1 MHRFLLLAVT
11 LLAGAALSTG
21 VAACGGSDSGDDS
34 PAAKTAEPA
43 ATTATAPATTR
54 PKPPPR
60 IVEVEVDGDARE
72 VDLNAVTFPYCR
84 KRTAVCSSLEASDVK
99 TLSPVAQRAV
109 AEARKRQA
117 QREAQEAAA
126 ARAAEEAARQQELE
140 QQAPEPV
147 PQEEPEGTGTG

>member
-1 MHRFLLLAVT
+1 MQRFFLLAFA
-11 LLAGAALSTG
+11 LLAGVVLAAG

-43 ATTATAPATTR
+43 ATTATAPATTATTR

-60 IVEVEVDGDARE
+60 IVKVEVDGDARE

-84 KRTAVCSSLEASDVK
+84 QRTAVCSSLEASDVK

-126 ARAAEEAARQQELE
+126 
-140 QQAPEPV
+140 
-147 PQEEPEGTGTG
+147 